1 MKFVVKVLFCALAV
15 LVLAAGAL
23 AQGKAGLW
31 DGNQWTKM
39 SYDAKVGYVAGA
51 GNLADFDASASRG
64 KYGVITRAF
73 SSELKAKTVGQI
85 VGDVDKYYQENPN
98 KLGHLGSRSDP
109 DAVHHGVPAGDGGR
123 NKMNKMLILVMVVA
137 VSVGACSGMSY
148 TEQRT
153 LSGGAIGA
161 GSGALIGWAAGNP
174 TAGAAIGAGAGAL
187 GGFLYDQ
194 YEKSQG
200 RP

>member
-1 MKFVVKVLFCALAV
+1 MKFMVKVLFCALAV
-15 LVLAAGAL
+15 LVLAGGAL

-39 SYDAKVGYVAGA
+39 PYDAKVGYVAGA

-98 KLGHLGSRSDP
+98 KLTTSVLEVILMRCTTVCPPGM
-109 DAVHHGVPAGDGGR
+109 GGGT
-123 NKMNKMLILVMVVA
+123 K
-137 VSVGACSGMSY
+137 
-148 TEQRT
+148 
-153 LSGGAIGA
+153 
-161 GSGALIGWAAGNP
+161 
-174 TAGAAIGAGAGAL
+174 
-187 GGFLYDQ
+187 
-194 YEKSQG
+194 
-200 RP
+200 

>member
-73 SSELKAKTVGQI
+73 SSELKAKTVGRI

-98 KLGHLGSRSDP
+98 KLATSVLEVILMRCTTVCPPGM
-109 DAVHHGVPAGDGGR
+109 GGGT
-123 NKMNKMLILVMVVA
+123 K
-137 VSVGACSGMSY
+137 
-148 TEQRT
+148 
-153 LSGGAIGA
+153 
-161 GSGALIGWAAGNP
+161 
-174 TAGAAIGAGAGAL
+174 
-187 GGFLYDQ
+187 
-194 YEKSQG
+194 
-200 RP
+200 

>member
-1 MKFVVKVLFCALAV
+1 VQAVKFVVKVLFCALAV

-98 KLGHLGSRSDP
+98 KLATSVLEVILMRCTTVCPPGM
-109 DAVHHGVPAGDGGR
+109 GGGT
-123 NKMNKMLILVMVVA
+123 K
-137 VSVGACSGMSY
+137 
-148 TEQRT
+148 
-153 LSGGAIGA
+153 
-161 GSGALIGWAAGNP
+161 
-174 TAGAAIGAGAGAL
+174 
-187 GGFLYDQ
+187 
-194 YEKSQG
+194 
-200 RP
+200 